1 MSSLELLA
9 PAGSID
15 ILKKA
20 VDCGADAVYC
30 GLSGEHNARGN
41 AINLTLGELEEG
53 IDYAHLRNA
62 KVYLTC
68 NTLLSDSEIDSYLP
82 TLAECAR
89 IGIDAYIIQDLGLLR
104 LVNEYIGIPVN
115 ASTQMNV
122 FGTSEYGALKD
133 LGVRRI
139 VLPRE
144 LSMSEIA
151 ARAEI
156 AGSYCIETEV
166 FCHGAVCICQSGLC
180 LYSAMNRSGT
190 RSGNR
195 GLCAQPC
202 REEYKLKYNDELI
215 RKGHLLSPKDRDI
228 SAYIKN
234 LIDAGVASVK
244 IEGRMRDADYVGNT
258 VSLYR
263 SLIDAC
269 YEGYNTDRTV
279 ADAYNG
285 LLINFNRGGSFT
297 SQNMSGKKDP
307 DLMSGEF
314 PGKYGLKIGRIMDTS
329 SFEGILSVKC
339 LENVVLPKAGDVL
352 SIRSSD
358 KEVCSFPLGK
368 INDNGRNLD
377 IKGLHPDTIKKVIP
391 GMDVFLMS
399 HKFDGSVARRSV
411 LDMKLSAD
419 NNELTLSGSVT
430 ILDTLIR
437 AEVSADL
444 DLEYDN
450 ELASDRI
457 NTQLSKLGSTPFV
470 AGDIDIVGSVRC
482 PVSLINSLRRD
493 LCEIM
498 DIKIRETFKRDLPDM
513 DISDDMSHAQR
524 SDHKLYTMFTYTYL
538 KGTASIIKPGADYYQ
553 IPVAELIS
561 DQLRREVVDAVERC
575 GGKLIVQLPG
585 LIHDAEKPRYER
597 VISALKDKCYAVT
610 SSEKLS
616 SSKLGGHK
624 FLSPEGNVYN
634 LISYKQIK
642 DDFAAVSLSL
652 ELTPQDTINIVSSCE
667 SPSAV
672 IVQNEGPVI
681 WMQSDFCPVGRN
693 AAGCSMCKNKR
704 IFELIQNNNEIR
716 YVVTDPTQCSS
727 KILGPAKNLWTDGD
741 IAMLN
746 SYTDVIVNHTFI

>member
-1 MSSLELLA
+1 MARLELLA
-9 PAGSID
+9 PAGSLD

-30 GLSGEHNARGN
+30 GLSGEYNARGN
-41 AINLTLGELEEG
+41 AINFTISELEDG
-53 IDYAHLRNA
+53 IDYAHLKNS

-82 TLAECAR
+82 VLAECGQ
-89 IGIDAYIIQDLGLLR
+89 IGIDAFIIQDLGLLR
-104 LVNEYIGIPVN
+104 LVNDYIGIPVN

-122 FGTSEYGALKD
+122 FGTSEYGALKEY
-133 LGVRRI
+133 GIRRI

-144 LSMSEIA
+144 LTMSEIA
-151 ARAEI
+151 ERARIAE
-156 AGSYCIETEV
+156 SYGLETEV

-228 SAYIKN
+228 SGYIKD

-269 YEGYNTDRTV
+269 YEGYNTDKTA

-297 SQNMSGKKDP
+297 SQNMSGTKDP
-307 DLMSGEF
+307 DILSGEF

-329 SFEGILSVKC
+329 SFEGIISVKC
-339 LENVVLPKAGDVL
+339 LENIVMPKAGDVL
-352 SIRSSD
+352 SIRSAD
-358 KEVCSFPLGK
+358 IEVCSFPLGK

-377 IKGLHPDTIKKVIP
+377 IKGLHPDTIKKVKP

-399 HKFDGSVARRSV
+399 HKFEGSSVRRSV
-411 LDMKLSAD
+411 LDMKLCAG
-419 NNELTLSGSVT
+419 EGKMTLSGSVNV
-430 ILDTLIR
+430 LDKTVQSSLT
-437 AEVSADL
+437 SDL
-444 DLEYDN
+444 DMGYDN
-450 ELASDRI
+450 SLPEDRI
-457 NTQLSKLGSTPFV
+457 KTQLAKLGSTPFS
-470 AGDIDIVGSVRC
+470 AGDIVISGDIRC
-482 PVSLINSLRRD
+482 PVSLINSMRRD
-493 LCEIM
+493 LCDSLEDKIKTSFRR
-498 DIKIRETFKRDLPDM
+498 DIADIDM
-513 DISDDMSHAQR
+513 TDDMSHAAR
-524 SDHKLYTMFTYTYL
+524 SAHKLYTMYTYTYL
-538 KGTASIIKPGADYYQ
+538 KGSASIIRPGADYYQ
-553 IPVAELIS
+553 IPVTEIIS
-561 DQLRREVVDAVERC
+561 DQIRREVLEAVDKC

-585 LIHDAEKPRYER
+585 LIHDEQKVRYDR
-597 VISALKDKCYAVT
+597 VITSLKDKCYAVST
-610 SSEKLS
+610 SEKLS
-616 SSKLGGHK
+616 SAK
-624 FLSPEGNVYN
+624 FNAKKILSPEGNVYN
-634 LISYKQIK
+634 SISYKSIK
-642 DDFAAVSLSL
+642 DDFEAISLSL
-652 ELTPQDTINIVSSCE
+652 ELSPIDVINIVSSTE
-667 SPSAV
+667 DPSAV
-672 IVQNEGPVI
+672 IVQKEGPVI

-693 AAGCSMCKNKR
+693 ASGCNICKNKR
-704 IFELIQNNNEIR
+704 IFELVQSNNEVR

-727 KILGPAKNLWTDGD
+727 RIFGPAKNLWTDND
-741 IAMLN
+741 ISQLN
-746 SYTDVIVNHTFI
+746 SYADVIINHTFI